1 MSSSEISAEIDA
13 TLCCEYFGGPRDGL
27 RSADL
32 PANLSDEKLTG
43 MTVKLPLS
51 QPSHF
56 SIFAVYVCR
65 SESQIDGFWELYFAG
80 LEGPN
85 GEAMVA
91 SHPELGEITRGFTSS
106 EPTLA

>member
-1 MSSSEISAEIDA
+1 MSSSETSAQIDA

-32 PANLSDEKLTG
+32 PSSLSGEKLTG
-43 MTVKLPLS
+43 MTVKLPMGH
-51 QPSHF
+51 PSHF

-91 SHPELGEITRGFTSS
+91 ARPELGEIIRGFASW
-106 EPTLA
+106 EPAL